1 MLRPD
6 VKPLV
11 VSKWLKGLTG
21 KDDVITRQ
29 KLAQV
34 LKQAAQSL
42 NVDVITLFQ
51 PPSKDLF
58 IA

>member
-11 VSKWLKGLTG
+11 VSKWLKGLTD

-42 NVDVITLFQ
+42 NVDVIVLFQ